1 MKVSRKRKNRGK
13 HPRIIYYI
21 FPSNFNMLLTKEE
34 DRIRNLRTILIFLS
48 SCLAVSIFYYG
59 ILLYMPY
66 STAEAYI
73 KCLNSKD
80 YDKALKFYIDV
91 PDSMF
96 INDESISSS
105 LKDEYESI
113 SKISIKSVSLSSK
126 PKIYDVNLNLIKGSQ
141 KYTGRFSLYNIK
153 SSLGG
158 LKREWKVLFPLKV
171 QDVIVKGPDG
181 SFAFVD
187 GINAGVIQ
195 NGALDIK
202 KVISG
207 KHEFKAVIPEMAA
220 SGTVNFKVDELNN
233 NIVLE
238 LKPEEGFR
246 NDMENLISLFCKG
259 WSEYCLSRKP
269 ESIKPYLTSEL
280 FDEYISDTD
289 MFYGSKYEK
298 CEYAVE
304 FKEMVINS
312 RDDISLRVDERW
324 HLTEAVIVYGLV
336 FKANDKTRL
345 EQNQYISWNYH
356 IVRESG
362 VWKIG
367 LADQLEF
374 RQEII
379 K

>member
-1 MKVSRKRKNRGK
+1 M
-13 HPRIIYYI
+13 
-21 FPSNFNMLLTKEE
+21 
-34 DRIRNLRTILIFLS
+34 
-48 SCLAVSIFYYG
+48 
-59 ILLYMPY
+59 
-66 STAEAYI
+66 
-73 KCLNSKD
+73 
-80 YDKALKFYIDV
+80 
-91 PDSMF
+91 
-96 INDESISSS
+96 
-105 LKDEYESI
+105 
-113 SKISIKSVSLSSK
+113 
-126 PKIYDVNLNLIKGSQ
+126 
-141 KYTGRFSLYNIK
+141 
-153 SSLGG
+153 
-158 LKREWKVLFPLKV
+158 
-171 QDVIVKGPDG
+171 
-181 SFAFVD
+181 
-187 GINAGVIQ
+187 
-195 NGALDIK
+195 
-202 KVISG
+202 
-207 KHEFKAVIPEMAA
+207 
-220 SGTVNFKVDELNN
+220 NN

-246 NDMENLISLFCKG
+246 NDMESLISLFCKG

-336 FKANDKTRL
+336 FKVNDKTRL